1 MARCLFLLILLCS
14 LTFFVGLDRV
24 PITDSD
30 EAFYAEGAREMIETR
45 DWLTPHFNYQPR
57 FEKPV
62 LYYWLA
68 ASSYLVFGVSEIAA
82 RFPSALAGLAL
93 ALLTFV
99 CGCRWYDKATGLLAG
114 TIIATNFGYLAITH
128 QALPDLPLAFFITLA
143 TWAGLNFFSD
153 SPTHK
158 ALAFLDRIVTVRRQ
172 WLLLSTLALAAAFLT
187 KGPIGIVLPFIVIV
201 SVRICLLWSRRKSQG
216 PRISFLEPL
225 TLIDCALAGLV
236 FAVVA
241 TPWYLAVTAVHGTE
255 YLTSFFIGE
264 NIQRFATNKFNDPR
278 PFWFYLP
285 IVFGGIFPWSPFVF
299 LWIRPAIQFLR
310 LPYSPQLIHIQLLC
324 WTFVPLLFFTISV
337 GKQPRYILPILPPLA
352 ILLAKTIRSRLR
364 EHSTSTNSAKI
375 RRDKL
380 FASLGLVSGCVFL
393 FLGLFVSRLQISL
406 LDWDTDRIFTVG
418 TVIVVSGVFICI
430 STLSKR
436 QYLLVWS
443 LAAAA
448 IATQLAV
455 QCFLLPSLA
464 SRSVEQVAQ
473 LLIKERN
480 QNEPSGRYR
489 IFNRNLVFYS
499 KIQQTDLVTDEQVLT
514 FLNSNQRVL
523 CVITEDDLQRIEA
536 EGLHIHRLG
545 TISYFNTGNLKL
557 STLLF
562 PNPNRDLKNVTLIAN
577 R

>member
-30 EAFYAEGAREMIETR
+30 EAFYAEGAREMIESH

-93 ALLTFV
+93 ALLTFI

-114 TIIATNFGYLAITH
+114 TIIATNFGYLTITH

-143 TWAGLNFFSD
+143 TWASLNFFSD

-158 ALAFLDRIVTVRRQ
+158 ALTFLGRIVTVRRQ

-187 KGPIGIVLPFIVIV
+187 KGPIGIVLPFIVIA
-201 SVRICLLWSRRKSQG
+201 SVRICLLWSRRNSQG
-216 PRISFLEPL
+216 PRISFFGPL

-236 FAVVA
+236 FAVIA

-264 NIQRFATNKFNDPR
+264 NIQRFATDKFNDPR
-278 PFWFYLP
+278 PLWFYLP
-285 IVFGGIFPWSPFVF
+285 IVFGGMFPWSPFVF
-299 LWIRPAIQFLR
+299 LWIRPAIRFLR
-310 LPYSPQLIHIQLLC
+310 FPYFPQLIHIQLLC
-324 WTFVPLLFFTISV
+324 WTLVPLLFFTISV

-375 RRDKL
+375 RGDKL
-380 FASLGLVSGCVFL
+380 LGSLGLVSGCVFL
-393 FLGLFVSRLQISL
+393 LLGLFVSHLQTSL
-406 LDWDTDRIFTVG
+406 LDWNTGRIFTVG
-418 TVIVVSGVFICI
+418 TVIVVCGVSICI
-430 STLSKR
+430 SALSKR
-436 QYLLVWS
+436 QYFLILSLV
-443 LAAAA
+443 AAA
-448 IATQLAV
+448 ITTQLAV

-473 LLIKERN
+473 LLVKERN

-489 IFNRNLVFYS
+489 IFVRNLVFYS

-523 CVITEDDLQRIEA
+523 CVITEDDLERIEA
-536 EGLHIHRLG
+536 EGLRIHRLG